1 MNAALY
7 FLCLVL
13 LLPIAAMATLG
24 LLVDS
29 LANFGLWE
37 VFKTLAAPLY
47 DPLCKGI
54 RFVLLFLGLFGL
66 GGAGFIPAARP
77 FGFGAIAVIGILC
90 GALVVKVYPNDWG
103 FGSVLPLI
111 PGMVSI
117 GISIYCVVRPQCRER
132 VPRQFR

>member
-13 LLPIAAMATLG
+13 LLPMAAMATLG

-47 DPLCKGI
+47 DPLGRGI
-54 RFVLLFLGLFGL
+54 WILLLFLGLLGL

-77 FGFGAIAVIGILC
+77 FGFGAIAAIGILC
-90 GALVVKVYPNDWG
+90 GVFAVKIYPNDWG
-103 FGSVLPLI
+103 FGSVLLFI
-111 PGMVSI
+111 PSLVSI
-117 GISIYCVVRPQCRER
+117 ALSIYCVVRPMR
-132 VPRQFR
+132 

>member
-13 LLPIAAMATLG
+13 LLPIAAIAVFG
-24 LLVDS
+24 LLIDS

-47 DPLCKGI
+47 DPLGKGI
-54 RFVLLFLGLFGL
+54 WIILLFLGLLCL

-77 FGFGAIAVIGILC
+77 FGFGAIAAIGILC
-90 GALVVKVYPNDWG
+90 GTSVVKVYPNDWG
-103 FGSVLPLI
+103 FGSVLLLI

-117 GISIYCVVRPQCRER
+117 GISIYCVVRPLR
-132 VPRQFR
+132 